1 MIRLEVEEY
10 CHSCPEFTASVN
22 KVTSYGNNEVVERDI
37 YITCRNE
44 GLCRHIRDY
53 MQQCGNRGGSK
64 CRWNR
69 MYWNG

>member
-37 YITCRNE
+37 CITCGNE
-44 GLCRHIRDY
+44 GLCRRLRD
-53 MQQCGNRGGSK
+53 QIEREHDRQ
-64 CRWNR
+64 
-69 MYWNG
+69 